1 MTLKI
6 PLIIIME
13 FVHSFYSKR
22 KMFHN
27 FSHSDQVK
35 QLTNMSVNLSLKAL
49 KEMDCWKEHNN
60 SKYLFYIILPPKLL
74 GSSWFNVFEPLICPL
89 RVKGSVFC
97 MLTFD
102 ICVEWISG
110 AVYLTTTIYESIL
123 TFYTSISIKV
133 MQHAKIF
140 PHTEGC
146 VITYYLLCIC
156 S

>member
-1 MTLKI
+1 
-6 PLIIIME
+6 
-13 FVHSFYSKR
+13 
-22 KMFHN
+22 MFHH

-74 GSSWFNVFEPLICPL
+74 GSSWFIFFEPLIWPL